1 MGRDPRGY
9 MTNVP
14 ALRIARGESTVR
26 DEAIAVEVPV
36 VVRFGDEAFSLTCTP
51 CDLEDLA
58 FGLSFSSG
66 LIERADDVCAVS
78 VCEEAD
84 GFAVLVEPTRGVRR
98 KNSGAPVSAGPC
110 SASGAPA
117 LPGSD
122 VGFLPEG
129 PRIAPEAIWEASDE
143 LFALQGMHQD
153 TGATHAAMFVDCAS
167 GRRLVREDIGRH
179 IAIDKLIGAM
189 LREGVDPAGGF
200 MFLSSRCALD
210 LAIRC
215 ARFGIAIVATISA
228 PTSAVVEFGE
238 RVGMTLAA
246 FARKDRFTV
255 YTHPER
261 VEQTGRGGHADL
273 VHA

>member
-1 MGRDPRGY
+1 MSEDATSEY
-9 MTNVP
+9 MTNVS
-14 ALRIARGESTVR
+14 ALRVAREGNDVR
-26 DEAIAVEVPV
+26 DETIACEVPV
-36 VVRFGDEAFSLTCTP
+36 VVRFGSEAFSLTCTP

-58 FGLSFSSG
+58 YGLSFSSG
-66 LIERADDVCAVS
+66 YIERASDVKAVA

-84 GFAVLVEPTRGVRR
+84 GYIIAVELAHGVFRR
-98 KNSGAPVSAGPC
+98 NSGAPVSAGPC
-110 SASGAPA
+110 SSAAIPL
-117 LPGSD
+117 LPGFD
-122 VGFLPEG
+122 VARLPFG
-129 PRIAPEAIWEASDE
+129 PCIAPEAIWEASDE
-143 LFALQGMHQD
+143 LFSLQGMHQD
-153 TGATHAAMFVDCAS
+153 TGATHAAMFVECTT
-167 GRRLVREDIGRH
+167 GRRIVREDIGRH
-179 IAIDKLIGAM
+179 IAIDKLIGAL
-189 LREGVDPAGGF
+189 LREGIDPSAGF

-261 VEQTGRGGHADL
+261 IATEKPC
-273 VHA
+273 

>member
-1 MGRDPRGY
+1 MGQGSRAY
-9 MTNVP
+9 MTNVS
-14 ALRIARGESTVR
+14 ALRIARDGSSLR
-26 DEAIAVEVPV
+26 DEAIAAEVPV
-36 VVRFGDEAFSLTCTP
+36 VVRFGNEAISLTCTP

-66 LIERADDVCAVS
+66 FIERAEEVRAVS

-84 GFAVLVEPTRGVRR
+84 GFVVSIEPGCEVRR
-98 KNSGAPVSAGPC
+98 AISGVSASTSPC
-110 SASGAPA
+110 PAVVAPA
-117 LPGSD
+117 LPGFD
-122 VGFLPEG
+122 VGLLPEG
-129 PRIAPEAIWEASDE
+129 PHIAPEDVWKASDE

-153 TGATHAAMFVDCAS
+153 TGATHAAMFVDCAT
-167 GRRLVREDIGRH
+167 GRRFVREDIGRH
-179 IAIDKLIGAM
+179 IAIDKLIGSL
-189 LREGVDPAGGF
+189 LREGVDPSSGF

-238 RVGMTLAA
+238 RVNMMLAA

-261 VEQTGRGGHADL
+261 IDRAGC
-273 VHA
+273 